1 MVFLPLV
8 ILTILSSSR
17 AKQPQPISNPLEMD
31 QFINSI
37 FKWRGTQMSPA
48 TRNSI
53 AGLLCF
59 VAASI
64 SSAGG
69 IGGGGI
75 FLPIL
80 NIVVGLDLKT
90 ASSFSA
96 FMVNGGSIANVIY
109 NLLRGEALID
119 YDIALLSEPSMLLG
133 VSVGVICN
141 TVFPEWLITVLFA
154 IFLAWCTIKTCKS
167 GFFYWTSESEKAR
180 RRVVIESGNGSVG
193 DEIGYEKQDEK
204 EESIKEPLLGKDGC
218 GKRESGM
225 ETPWKKLGFLL
236 MIWFAFLALH
246 VLRGDGD
253 GNHRQSITGLKLC
266 GVGYWI
272 ISASQI
278 PVAMVFTALILYWKG
293 SRDAGERFFNQQ
305 EEKREGQL
313 ERRRSCS
320 SLRFPTMAL
329 MAGILG
335 GGFGIGGGM
344 LISPLLLQIGIPPEV
359 TAATCSFMVL
369 FSSSMSAVQYLLMGI
384 KDIDAVLIFTL
395 ICFVA
400 SLVGLVIVQTAIVRY
415 GRASLIVFSV
425 AIVMAL
431 STILITSFGAVDVW
445 QSYMTGKY
453 MGLRLPC

>member
-1 MVFLPLV
+1 MKSHGFLKWVCLP
-8 ILTILSSSR
+8 ITIFTILSQSQ
-17 AKQPQPISNPLEMD
+17 AKQIQPISNPLKIN
-31 QFINSI
+31 QFINQIS
-37 FKWRGTQMSPA
+37 KWRGTQLSTA
-48 TRNSI
+48 TRTTL

-59 VAASI
+59 VAAAI

-96 FMVNGGSIANVIY
+96 FMVAGGSVANVIY
-109 NLLRGEALID
+109 NLFGGKTLID

-141 TVFPEWLITVLFA
+141 SVFPEWLITVLFA
-154 IFLAWCTIKTCKS
+154 FFLAWSTFKTCKA
-167 GFFYWTSESEKAR
+167 GIFYWKAESEKAC
-180 RRVVIESGNGSVG
+180 RRVIVESGNGWVG
-193 DEIGYEKQDEK
+193 EEK
-204 EESIKEPLLGKDGC
+204 ESMKEPLLGGE
-218 GKRESGM
+218 RETSRK
-225 ETPWKKLGFLL
+225 TPWTKLGFLL
-236 MIWFAFLALH
+236 MIWLAFFALH

-253 GNHRQSITGLKLC
+253 GDHHQSITGLKPC

-272 ISASQI
+272 ISAFQI
-278 PVAMVFTALILYWKG
+278 PVAIVFTVCILYWKQ
-293 SRDAGERFFNQQ
+293 SRVAGDGFCNQQ
-305 EEKREGQL
+305 EEKRKEQL
-313 ERRRSCS
+313 NGSKSSCSS

-329 MAGILG
+329 MAGVLG

-344 LISPLLLQIGIPPEV
+344 LISPLLLQVGIPPEV

-369 FSSSMSAVQYLLMGI
+369 FSSSMSAVQYLLLGI
-384 KDIDAVLIFTL
+384 KHIDAALIFTL

-431 STILITSFGAVDVW
+431 STILMTSFGAVDVW
-445 QSYMTGKY
+445 QSYMSGKY
-453 MGLRLPC
+453 MGFSLPC